1 MRGAV
6 GFNMAR
12 TYNKRVKVGGFMS
25 RSLRLCLFL
34 LMFFVSFLVYSFVHY
49 EHLPNPEKAVK
60 TDYFLIDFR
69 MLKKH
74 ICKFCFLQQIVGKY
88 PPHPALFLFSD
99 L

>member
-1 MRGAV
+1 
-6 GFNMAR
+6 
-12 TYNKRVKVGGFMS
+12 MS

-69 MLKKH
+69 MLKNT
-74 ICKFCFLQQIVGKY
+74 FASFVSYSRL
-88 PPHPALFLFSD
+88 
-99 L
+99 